1 MNTDLIS
8 EIVDELDTELR
19 AIDPDDPNLSVLP
32 TKVKAAYR
40 RVQVARN
47 YPKSWAAE
55 QISADMVNYYQ
66 NIRDLALYEYNTIG
80 AEYQSHHEE
89 NGTIRTWYERDKCL
103 RGVFPFVSI

>member
-8 EIVDELDTELR
+8 EIVEELTAELT
-19 AIDPDDPNLSVLP
+19 AIDPEDPNIGVIE

-40 RVQVARN
+40 RIVVARN
-47 YPKSWAAE
+47 YPKSWTEEKIA
-55 QISADMVNYYQ
+55 SDMVNYYQ

-103 RGVFPFVSI
+103 RGVFPFVSA